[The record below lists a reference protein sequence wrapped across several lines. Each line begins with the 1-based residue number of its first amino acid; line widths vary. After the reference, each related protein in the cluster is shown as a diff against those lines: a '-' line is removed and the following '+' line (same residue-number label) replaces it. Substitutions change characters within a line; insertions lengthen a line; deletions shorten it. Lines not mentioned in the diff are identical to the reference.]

1 MRSDKEMSD
10 YIGGVILF
18 HETLYQKDDKDVKL
32 LKEYLKEKGIVCGIK
47 VGIIISLSAYNLYI

>member
-18 HETLYQKDDKDVKL
+18 HETLYQKDDKDQKL

-47 VGIIISLSAYNLYI
+47 VDAIMYFILFY